1 MTYDFDGK
9 KYETAAVHQREW
21 GERLIEGIDLQGTER
36 ILDLG
41 CGDGTLTVQLSRL
54 VPIGVVIGVDASPG
68 MLEAAKPK
76 ELSNLAFLLMD
87 INKLDFDQE
96 FDVIFS
102 NATLH
107 WIYDHQGLIINIQR
121 ALRHGGVA
129 RLNFAGDGNCSHFFN
144 VIRESMA
151 RPEFSKYFENFI
163 WPWYMPSVEE
173 YRELLNNGCFN
184 NIKVWGENSDR
195 FFPDEESLINW
206 IDEPSLVPFISCVA
220 EPDRILFREYVVR
233 RMIEETIQSDGRFF
247 ETFRR
252 INVIARKDP
261 MR

>member
-21 GERLIEGIDLQGTER
+21 GERLIEEIDLQGTER

-41 CGDGTLTVQLSRL
+41 CGDGTLTVKLSRL
-54 VPIGVVIGVDASPG
+54 VPIGEVVGVDASHG
-68 MLEAAKPK
+68 MIEAAKPK
-76 ELSNLAFLLMD
+76 ELSNLVFLLMD

-102 NATLH
+102 NAALH
-107 WIYDHQGLIINIQR
+107 WIYDHQRLISNIQR

-129 RLNFAGDGNCSHFFN
+129 RLNFAGDGNCSYFFN

-151 RPEFSKYFENFI
+151 RPEFSKYFENFV
-163 WPWYMPSVEE
+163 WPWFMPSVEE
-173 YRELLNNGCFN
+173 YRGLMEGVGFDSAE
-184 NIKVWGENSDR
+184 VWEENADR
-195 FFPDEESLINW
+195 FFPDMETLTKW
-206 IDEPSLVPFISCVA
+206 IDQPSIVPFINCVA
-220 EPDRILFREYVVR
+220 EPDRISFREYVVR

-252 INVIARKDP
+252 INVIARKGP